1 MGREP
6 SNDPPKGGGGLGSH
20 TSSEGN
26 VTRRGGP
33 RLSKR
38 RAERQPARQRRTP
51 HPGWGEC

>member
-6 SNDPPKGGGGLGSH
+6 SNDPPKGGGVGQSH
-20 TSSEGN
+20 IPEGN

-38 RAERQPARQRRTP
+38 RAERQPARRRRTP